1 MSKIYY
7 ESDGLKIE
15 VIVCKERAG
24 QFGRIDVLIV
34 PVAGSGEKWV
44 YKEKL
49 LVSDPKLKEKTVV
62 SKNND

>member
-1 MSKIYY
+1 MSKVYY
-7 ESDGLKIE
+7 EIDGLKIE

-24 QFGRIDVLIV
+24 QFGRVDVLIV

-49 LVSDPKLKEKTVV
+49 LKSDPNLAKKIVKN
-62 SKNND
+62 SKQ

>member
-7 ESDGLKIE
+7 EIEGLKIE
-15 VIVCKERAG
+15 VIVYKERAG
-24 QFGRIDVLIV
+24 KFGRIDCLII

-49 LVSDPKLKEKTVV
+49 LKSLDPKKIVKP
-62 SKNND
+62 